1 MLFSINSNK
10 DNKALV
16 PSKVYND
23 LMHMDACFFGRAIAK
38 HFPGQHWRA
47 HVCLG
52 NRHTFHHRKLVP
64 LMGLPQL
71 SNG

>member
-1 MLFSINSNK
+1 MFFSINSNK
-10 DNKALV
+10 DNQALI

-23 LMHMDACFFGRAIAK
+23 LMHTDACFFGRAIAK

-52 NRHTFHHRKLVP
+52 NRHTFPSLKTCATYGTSPAV
-64 LMGLPQL
+64 
-71 SNG
+71 